1 MNDESAM
8 LLEIERELR
17 ETEAEE
23 GMATLANLPDALPT
37 TNKPLVEAEDHTDV
51 PAVDV
56 DIDIVYTPVTDVDVD
71 VVDVVQ
77 VISVNIPHV
86 DSD

>member
-37 TNKPLVEAEDHTDV
+37 TNKPLVEDHTDV